1 MGDLFAIL
9 NEYMRYIMRRKRK
22 KSTARRYATVIKKR
36 LTGKKLSR
44 SDILLEPFATYHW
57 NKFMEEMKK
66 SKNLLTTEV
75 NIHGDLVYLKDR
87 DYFVLFDDSNNILKA
102 IEDEVKRHKS
112 TVYMK
117 VRGTLII
124 EKVQDFF
131 DLER

>member
-1 MGDLFAIL
+1 MFAIL